1 MDLLNEPKTG
11 SDFQH
16 KLIGSASMIRS
27 TKPRLRLVLVE
38 AIPIALVLFVV
49 GDRYAGQHDLDTP
62 GLFVWRNVY
71 DKSSPSPYFTGL
83 WLEIAVNAFCCLI
96 LVFLALWGVHAL
108 VRTLRTKRGRSS

>member
-1 MDLLNEPKTG
+1 MNPRLAAIFG
-11 SDFQH
+11 H
-16 KLIGSASMIRS
+16 KLVGIASMTRR
-27 TKPRLRLVLVE
+27 TKLRLILILVE

-83 WLEIAVNAFCCLI
+83 WLEIAVNALCCLI
-96 LVFLALWGVHAL
+96 LVFVALWGVHAL
-108 VRTLRTKRGRSS
+108 VRSLCTRRGRSS